1 MQPAKTH
8 PPRSARLAYS
18 TPEKHQPPELPTRI
32 ETLTNTQPPRF
43 LSIFGTPMDMS
54 WITQLRLIPL
64 PDQTC
69 FRAKPFYLS
78 LLTLCQPHA

>member
-1 MQPAKTH
+1 MQPAKTYL
-8 PPRSARLAYS
+8 PTSARLAYS
-18 TPEKHQPPELPTRI
+18 PPEKHQPPELLTRI
-32 ETLTNTQPPRF
+32 ETLPNTQPSRF
-43 LSIFGTPMDMS
+43 LSIFGTPMGMS

-64 PDQTC
+64 PDQTL